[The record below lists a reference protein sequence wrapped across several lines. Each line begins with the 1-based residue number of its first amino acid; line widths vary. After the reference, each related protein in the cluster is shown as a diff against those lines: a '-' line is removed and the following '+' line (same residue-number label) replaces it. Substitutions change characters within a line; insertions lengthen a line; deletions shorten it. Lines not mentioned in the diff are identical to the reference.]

1 MTTSSLPARQK
12 VRRHYL
18 NLALWTFQAL
28 LAMFFVAAGYAKL
41 TESME
46 NLTVLMQWPA
56 MTSPSVV
63 RAMGV
68 IELVT
73 GLMMLT
79 PLLSW
84 RLGRPV
90 ILLAASVLLALEVI
104 MLMLHLLDMN
114 LGLALTNLALMAIT
128 APVFWYRRHI

>member
-1 MTTSSLPARQK
+1 MTTSCLPSRQKARQ
-12 VRRHYL
+12 HYM

-56 MTSPSVV
+56 MTSPGFV
-63 RAMGV
+63 RGLGVLELAM
-68 IELVT
+68 

-84 RLGRPV
+84 RVGRPAV
-90 ILLAASVLLALEVI
+90 LLAAAVLMAIEVI
-104 MLMLHLLDMN
+104 MLMLHMLDMN
-114 LGLALTNLALMAIT
+114 LGLALTNLVLLAIT
-128 APVFWYRRHI
+128 VPVFWYRRHI